1 MPLYGGS
8 AVMGMVIAM
17 VSAPKD
23 SSPEGLSRE
32 PVFNLPKVVIVL
44 ILLMITLQGVRM
56 FGAVD
61 WATTLLLDWSFIPAR
76 LAASLGLDPFSALQ
90 TANGGPLTGDYA
102 VVMQFLTKEDS
113 ARPWT
118 LLTYAALHGSWEHL
132 FLNSVWLA
140 AFGAP
145 LARRIGS
152 ERFLMVF
159 GLSVIGG
166 ATFHFALNWYD
177 AMPLIGA
184 SAGIAGVM
192 ASVSLFMFQPG
203 APLSRGSFFG
213 DQEIHPPAL
222 RLSEV
227 WHDHRVMWFLGL
239 WMGLNLVTGV
249 FSLAPGD
256 AGPIAWE
263 AHVGGFITGFFAFR
277 SFDPWS

>member
-1 MPLYGGS
+1 MS
-8 AVMGMVIAM
+8 
-17 VSAPKD
+17 SAPEG
-23 SSPEGLSRE
+23 SSTDGSSRE
-32 PVFNLPKVVIVL
+32 PVFNLPTIVMAL
-44 ILLMITLQGVRM
+44 ILLMIALQMVM
-56 FGAVD
+56 VFGSEE

-90 TANGGPLTGDYA
+90 TANGGPLTGEDA
-102 VVMQFLTKEDS
+102 MVMQFLTKEDS

-118 LLTYAALHGSWEHL
+118 VLTYAALHGSWEHL

-159 GLSVIGG
+159 GLSVMGG
-166 ATFHFALNWYD
+166 AALHFALNWYD

-192 ASVSLFMFQPG
+192 ASASLFMFQPG
-203 APLSRGSFFG
+203 APLARGQFSG
-213 DQEIHPPAL
+213 EQEIHPPAL

-227 WHDHRVMWFLGL
+227 WHDHRVMWFLGI
-239 WMGLNLVTGV
+239 WMGLNLLTGV
-249 FSLAPGD
+249 FSLTPGD

-263 AHVGGFITGFFAFR
+263 AHVGGFVTGFFAFR